1 MAIDWCCVVCSSI
14 PLSCIANERVV
25 GFLGGI
31 FVCFLFIF
39 FLLVVWFFPFFC
51 TQSYLYTIISS
62 DEIVQVNTFDM

>member
-14 PLSCIANERVV
+14 PLSCVANERVV
-25 GFLGGI
+25 GFLG
-31 FVCFLFIF
+31 VFLFVFCLIL
-39 FLLVVWFFPFFC
+39 LLVVWFFPFFC